1 MMHLW
6 TIASLTIKEAMRRR
20 TWIATLLV
28 SLIFAGWAALP
39 LHLRLHASADGDPN
53 TMLDTIG
60 KTFAWMGCGTIKF
73 FSSILAITL
82 AAGAITT
89 EIDKGVLSV
98 IVPKPMSRSTIY
110 MGKWLGLML
119 FLAASF
125 AIWSALLIFAVWHQT
140 GTFHWHIL
148 TGLLA
153 TFLFPLL
160 FATLTLCFSTF
171 ATTPLAVGL
180 SFITAGV
187 ALAQDILF
195 RMSMMLNSDIVK
207 TLSTAVGYVVPLGKM
222 NHWITKGL
230 GDAGMDMSAFTAIGQ
245 ASLSTSTADLVYIM
259 CYIAAALA
267 IGLFVFQKRDL

>member
-6 TIASLTIKEAMRRR
+6 TIASLTFKEAMRRR
-20 TWIATLLV
+20 TYIATILV
-28 SLIFAGWAALP
+28 ALIFAGWAALP
-39 LHLRLHASADGDPN
+39 LHLRSHANTGDDPQA
-53 TMLDTIG
+53 MLDSVG
-60 KTFAWMGCGTIKF
+60 KSFAWMGCGMIKF

-119 FLAASF
+119 FLACSF
-125 AIWSALLIFAVWHQT
+125 AIWSALLIFVIWHQT
-140 GTFHWHIL
+140 GTFHTHIL

-171 ATTPLAVGL
+171 ATTPLAAGL
-180 SFITAGV
+180 AFISAGI
-187 ALAQDILF
+187 ALAQDMLF
-195 RMSMMLNSDIVK
+195 FMSMRLDSDIVK
-207 TLSTAVGYVVPLGKM
+207 TLSTIVGYIVPIGKM

-230 GDAGMDMSAFTAIGQ
+230 GDAGVDMSAITAIGQ
-245 ASLSTSTADLVYIM
+245 ASLSTSTSDLVYILL
-259 CYIAAALA
+259 YIAAALG

>member
-6 TIASLTIKEAMRRR
+6 TIASLTIKEAIRRR

-28 SLIFAGWAALP
+28 SLIFIAWAALP
-39 LHLRLHASADGDPN
+39 LHLRTHASTDDDPN

-119 FLAASF
+119 FLAGSF
-125 AIWSALLIFAVWHQT
+125 AIWSALLVFAVWHQT

-171 ATTPLAVGL
+171 ATTPLAAGL

-195 RMSMMLNSDIVK
+195 RMSMMLDSDVVK

-230 GDAGMDMSAFTAIGQ
+230 GDAGVDMSAFTAIGQ
-245 ASLSTSTADLVYIM
+245 ASLSTSTADLVYILV
-259 CYIAAALA
+259 YIAAALG
-267 IGLFVFQKRDL
+267 IGLLVFQKRDL